1 MVTGA
6 AAGPFTIVG
15 STVMLPIISAVAAGR
30 ATASVSTSSTTR
42 MV

>member
-6 AAGPFTIVG
+6 VAGPFTIVG
-15 STVMLPIISAVAAGR
+15 STVMLPIISTAVAGP